1 MKAALFV
8 VLAAIALAAC
18 QHEPGSQYL
27 LPGATDLNRDRTVA
41 DGPGT
46 RDKPRVLVI
55 RAPAKTQAEQI
66 EVARYRGNPE
76 QRDLLCTGWGECDKL
91 SI

>member
-1 MKAALFV
+1 M
-8 VLAAIALAAC
+8 VLAVIALAAC

-27 LPGATDLNRDRTVA
+27 LPGATDLNRDRTIA
-41 DGPGT
+41 DGPGK
-46 RDKPRVLVI
+46 RQKPRVLMI
-55 RAPAKTQAEQI
+55 RAPAQTQTEQI

-76 QRDLLCTGWGECDKL
+76 QRDLLCAGWGECHRS

>member
-1 MKAALFV
+1 MKTALFMV
-8 VLAAIALAAC
+8 LSAIVLAGC

-41 DGPGT
+41 DGPGK
-46 RDKPRVLVI
+46 RHKPRVLMI
-55 RAPAKTQAEQI
+55 RAPAQAEAEQFQ
-66 EVARYRGNPE
+66 VARRRGNPD
-76 QRDLLCTGWGECDKL
+76 QRDLFCAGWGECDKR